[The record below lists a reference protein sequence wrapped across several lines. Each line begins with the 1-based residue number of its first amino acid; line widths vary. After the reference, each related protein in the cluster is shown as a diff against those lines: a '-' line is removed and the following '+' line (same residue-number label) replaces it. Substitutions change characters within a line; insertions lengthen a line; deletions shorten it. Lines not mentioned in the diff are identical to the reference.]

1 MGSIRK
7 HGQTG
12 ALFFDFR
19 YEGARCREYTTLPD
33 TAANKKK
40 MEKVLKML
48 EADIAAGTFDYRRY
62 FPASKNAARFDAA
75 PAVSVGVIVVAGL
88 AVDLVGATWT
98 PVTGILSVALVIT
111 FGLGGGV
118 VIARAI
124 RSRRP
129 AAESPPP
136 INTGANGTAS
146 GETVAAPDG
155 YRPIEV
161 IE

>member
-75 PAVSVGVIVVAGL
+75 PAVSVAVTVSTSSVM
-88 AVDLVGATWT
+88 VDLPAT
-98 PVTGILSVALVIT
+98 
-111 FGLGGGV
+111 F
-118 VIARAI
+118 
-124 RSRRP
+124 
-129 AAESPPP
+129 
-136 INTGANGTAS
+136 S
-146 GETVAAPDG
+146 GEK
-155 YRPIEV
+155 V
-161 IE
+161 ILIIFEPRLRRTTAFLPASSIGLCT